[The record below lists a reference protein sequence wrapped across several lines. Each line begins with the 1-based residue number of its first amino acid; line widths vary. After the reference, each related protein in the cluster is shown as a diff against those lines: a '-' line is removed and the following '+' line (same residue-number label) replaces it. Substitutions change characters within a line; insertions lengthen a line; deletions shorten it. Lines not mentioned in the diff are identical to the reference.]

1 VNIAHDEGDSFFDLI
16 ASSARLGAKSVDPEL
31 APASRK
37 IRRSDGFK
45 SFSGHTLIIA
55 AARRG
60 KSIQGRESS
69 RLAARVEVKDGVL
82 LGGDGDSVVC
92 GGMEVPVL
100 ECSQNFLV
108 EL

>member
-1 VNIAHDEGDSFFDLI
+1 MNIAHDEGDSFFDLI

-31 APASRK
+31 APAGRK
-37 IRRSDGFK
+37 IRRSDWFK
-45 SFSGHTLIIA
+45 SVSGHSLIIA
-55 AARRG
+55 AARRD